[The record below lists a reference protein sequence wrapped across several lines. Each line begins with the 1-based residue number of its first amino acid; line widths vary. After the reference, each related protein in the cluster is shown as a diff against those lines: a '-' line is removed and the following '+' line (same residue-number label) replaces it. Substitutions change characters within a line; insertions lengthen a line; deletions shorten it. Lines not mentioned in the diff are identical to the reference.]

1 MRLACPYR
9 VTRLAMWSDDKGNGG
24 VTIVAGAP
32 LGKMHAWRLERHLD
46 VSDGVDVASHE
57 GERMPDLKYLDQTPM
72 SDPLDALAF
81 AGPDQIVAVTHDG
94 LVIGKYVRTSSGLH
108 PDATNGSRKRR
119 KGCETDFQLEQT
131 VGALHAAPQD
141 PASRFTRQCPP
152 VTRANEEG
160 IATPDKSAE
169 RVEHVEHVEHPGV
182 VPFLA
187 LVEQKSGG
195 PLRLHAGAVGAGVDV
210 TKSMAIDDVTAL
222 ATGPLTGSIAA
233 VGTSDGDVVAFD
245 CVTGDVFPGDFGD
258 LSNESVGEKVLGV
271 ALAPWDCN
279 GIEGERGA
287 LLVAATASKAAAYVL
302 RYGHLD

>member
-1 MRLACPYR
+1 MDRARDEKDARLLPTGTDDRCTTRSTTGSGISVHSTVPACYPR
-9 VTRLAMWSDDKGNGG
+9 QRKVSPRL
-24 VTIVAGAP
+24 
-32 LGKMHAWRLERHLD
+32 
-46 VSDGVDVASHE
+46 
-57 GERMPDLKYLDQTPM
+57 
-72 SDPLDALAF
+72 
-81 AGPDQIVAVTHDG
+81 
-94 LVIGKYVRTSSGLH
+94 TS
-108 PDATNGSRKRR
+108 
-119 KGCETDFQLEQT
+119 
-131 VGALHAAPQD
+131 
-141 PASRFTRQCPP
+141 PP
-152 VTRANEEG
+152 SVLNMLNTLN
-160 IATPDKSAE
+160 T
-169 RVEHVEHVEHPGV
+169 PGV

-210 TKSMAIDDVTAL
+210 AKSMAIDDVTVL

-271 ALAPWDCN
+271 ALAPWDFD

>member
-1 MRLACPYR
+1 
-9 VTRLAMWSDDKGNGG
+9 
-24 VTIVAGAP
+24 
-32 LGKMHAWRLERHLD
+32 MHAWRLEHHLD
-46 VSDGVDVASHE
+46 ASDGVDVASHE

-81 AGPDQIVAVTHDG
+81 VGPDQIVAVTHDG

-108 PDATNGSRKRR
+108 PDAASRKRR
-119 KGCETDFQLEQT
+119 KGCDNTSNWNRRSVHYTQHHRIRHLGSLDSARL
-131 VGALHAAPQD
+131 LPAP
-141 PASRFTRQCPP
+141 T
-152 VTRANEEG
+152 EG
-160 IATPDKSAE
+160 IATPDKSVE

-245 CVTGDVFPGDFGD
+245 CVTGDVFPGDFGE
-258 LSNESVGEKVLGV
+258 LSNESVGEKVVGV
-271 ALAPWDCN
+271 ALAPWDFD
-279 GIEGERGA
+279 GVEGERGA

>member
-1 MRLACPYR
+1 MDRARDEKDARLTSNWNRRSVHYTQHHR
-9 VTRLAMWSDDKGNGG
+9 
-24 VTIVAGAP
+24 I
-32 LGKMHAWRLERHLD
+32 RHLG
-46 VSDGVDVASHE
+46 S
-57 GERMPDLKYLDQTPM
+57 LDSARLLP
-72 SDPLDALAF
+72 
-81 AGPDQIVAVTHDG
+81 
-94 LVIGKYVRTSSGLH
+94 
-108 PDATNGSRKRR
+108 
-119 KGCETDFQLEQT
+119 
-131 VGALHAAPQD
+131 AP
-141 PASRFTRQCPP
+141 T
-152 VTRANEEG
+152 EG

-210 TKSMAIDDVTAL
+210 AKSMAIDDVTAL

-271 ALAPWDCN
+271 ALAPWDFG

-287 LLVAATASKAAAYVL
+287 LLVAATASRAAAYVL